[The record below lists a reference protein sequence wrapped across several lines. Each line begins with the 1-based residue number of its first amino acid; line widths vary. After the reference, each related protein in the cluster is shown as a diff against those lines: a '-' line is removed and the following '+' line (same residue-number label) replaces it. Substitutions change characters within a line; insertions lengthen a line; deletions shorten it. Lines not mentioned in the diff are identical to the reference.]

1 MNKNS
6 TRYFSNI
13 QEKNVAKRLN
23 GKRQPNSGATNFRKG
38 DVELKHFLL
47 DCKTVTVP
55 KKSMSIKKEWIDKI
69 KQEAFA
75 MGKSSFAIC
84 FNFEP
89 NGQNFY
95 IIDEGTFR
103 YLQEKMEED
112 YE

>member
-1 MNKNS
+1 MNKP
-6 TRYFSNI
+6 TRYYSNN
-13 QEKNVAKRLN
+13 QEKRVAKKLN
-23 GKRQPNSGATNFRKG
+23 GKKQPNSGATNFIKG

-47 DCKTVTVP
+47 DCKTVTTP
-55 KKSMSIKKEWIDKI
+55 KKSVSIKKEWLDKI

-75 MGKSSFAIC
+75 MGKNNSSIC

-95 IIDEGTFR
+95 IIDERTFQ
-103 YLQEKMEED
+103 YLIQKMEED